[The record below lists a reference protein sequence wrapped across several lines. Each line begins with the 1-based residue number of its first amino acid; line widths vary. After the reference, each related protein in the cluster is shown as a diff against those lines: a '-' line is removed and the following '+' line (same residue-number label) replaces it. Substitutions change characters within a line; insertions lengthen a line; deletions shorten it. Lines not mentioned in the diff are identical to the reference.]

1 MDEPERNILLIYNV
15 GLLHERTCTTRK
27 SEKWINRTNL
37 QKLAGTLDKQYNTEE
52 ISCLLTQ
59 DVKLSCTGY
68 IRA

>member
-1 MDEPERNILLIYNV
+1 MSQRGISYEFTMWVYFMNV
-15 GLLHERTCTTRK
+15 RTCTTSK